1 MDSHDRLVADILT
14 RYRTLL
20 MLATIQAEGD
30 RSSDKPE
37 AIAVAGISLKME
49 FEGLYSSIKELLTL
63 SRKMKEL
70 WVFGP
75 LGRDDQGSRA
85 MDEQIRQDV
94 TQVAA
99 LLAGVEAKGM
109 RELAEKSG
117 GSWEPVR
124 TDDGEGQQ
132 VQAQGQ
138 T

>member
-1 MDSHDRLVADILT
+1 
-14 RYRTLL
+14 
-20 MLATIQAEGD
+20 
-30 RSSDKPE
+30 
-37 AIAVAGISLKME
+37 
-49 FEGLYSSIKELLTL
+49 
-63 SRKMKEL
+63 MKEL

-85 MDEQIRQDV
+85 TDEQIRQDV

-132 VQAQGQ
+132 AQAQ